1 MFVLLFFLMIRRP
14 PGSTRTDTLF
24 PYTTLFR
31 SVLWRRI
38 RVGDTG
44 RACGDGTFRVG
55 HRCAQRQRVQPQGT
69 GVPVCGLAVT
79 ARVRAMPVLASLQC
93 KRAAAGRDT
102 ATALDGARRAATI
115 FVMSNHNSSAT
126 HLTV

>member
-55 HRCAQRQRVQPQGT
+55 HRCAQRQRVQRQGT
-69 GVPVCGLAVT
+69 GVPVCGLAVA
-79 ARVRAMPVLASLQC
+79 ARFRAMPVLAYLQC
-93 KRAAAGRDT
+93 QRAAAERDT
-102 ATALDGARRAATI
+102 RTALGGARRAATI
-115 FVMSNHNSSAT
+115 LGLSQRKGS
-126 HLTV
+126 